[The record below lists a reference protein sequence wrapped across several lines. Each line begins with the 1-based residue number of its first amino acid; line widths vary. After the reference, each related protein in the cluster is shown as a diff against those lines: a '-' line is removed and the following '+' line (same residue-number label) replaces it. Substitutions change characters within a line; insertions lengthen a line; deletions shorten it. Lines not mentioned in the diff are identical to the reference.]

1 METYPTIQLHEL
13 RFEPLYS
20 ETTVSDRVRALGES
34 LTETYAGKCPV
45 FLVVLNGAFV
55 FAADLVRAVKT
66 DCEVQF
72 VKLRSYSGIAS
83 TGHVQVDL
91 APVESLADRHVVVVE
106 DIVDSGETLFRFLPL
121 VRAQN
126 PASLAVCTLLSK
138 PEALV
143 HELTLD
149 YSGFDI
155 PNDFVAGYG
164 LDYNGL
170 GRNLPGIWRLAA
182 TT

>member
-1 METYPTIQLHEL
+1 MATQSTIQLHDL
-13 RFEPLYS
+13 HFEPLYS
-20 ETTVSDRVRALGES
+20 ETMILDRVRFLGET
-34 LTETYAGKCPV
+34 LAERYAGKCPV

-55 FAADLVRAVKT
+55 FAADLLRAVTT

-72 VKLRSYSGIAS
+72 VKLRSYSGTAS

-91 APVESLADRHVVVVE
+91 APAESLSGRHVVVVE

-121 VRAQN
+121 VQAQN

-138 PEALV
+138 PEAMV
-143 HELTLD
+143 HALTLD
-149 YSGFDI
+149 YSGFEI
-155 PNDFVAGYG
+155 PNDFVVGYG

-182 TT
+182 TP